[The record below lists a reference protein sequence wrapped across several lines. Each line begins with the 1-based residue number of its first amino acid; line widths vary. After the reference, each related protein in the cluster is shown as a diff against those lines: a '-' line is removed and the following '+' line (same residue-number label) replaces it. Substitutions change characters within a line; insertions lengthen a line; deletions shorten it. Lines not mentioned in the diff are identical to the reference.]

1 MEINQVQKTATALAQ
16 LDPELQTIVLYVAQG
31 ILLARTTAAETA
43 QQSAQK

>member
-1 MEINQVQKTATALAQ
+1 MKTASVRDAATALAQ
-16 LDPELQTIVLYVAQG
+16 LDPELQKIVLYVAQG

>member
-16 LDPELQTIVLYVAQG
+16 LDPELQKIVLYVAQG
-31 ILLARTTAAETA
+31 ILLARMTAAETA